1 MPKQVMKGPRKARTT
16 TRRWLGALALVVAG
30 WGAGCDVQ
38 HIREL
43 EEGVSTEA
51 DVRQR
56 FGPPEAVWEGDGGER
71 VFEYNRQPAG
81 HQNYMIGIG
90 PDGKMTALRQVL
102 NPANL
107 ARITPGMAMEDVR
120 RRLGK
125 PRAVTPWPLKGEVH
139 HDWRFRDGPNA
150 SDAKIFTVVFNPDL
164 RVLRTETAVDPD
176 LIYQSGR

>member
-1 MPKQVMKGPRKARTT
+1 MSKQAMKGQPMAPAAA
-16 TRRWLGALALVVAG
+16 RRWLGALALVVAG
-30 WGAGCDVQ
+30 LGVGCDVQ

-81 HQNYMIGIG
+81 HQNYMISIG
-90 PDGKMTALRQVL
+90 ADGKMSALRQVL
-102 NPANL
+102 NTANF
-107 ARITPGMAMEDVR
+107 ARIQPGMAMEDVR

-139 HDWRFRDGPNA
+139 HDWRFQDGPNA

-164 RVLRTETAVDPD
+164 RVLRTETVVDPE
-176 LIYQSGR
+176 LVYQSGR